1 MWTTALLLVLA
12 SQDAVTQPPRL
23 RHRPPTEAERASA
36 YPDAATRSFVA
47 RARAERLRVDST
59 LNAYRATSYE
69 RLTLGGSVGGSAGA
83 GGRERLLGRRE
94 TVGQVSWS
102 RRDGAHLALLGR
114 RGVQNS
120 RVALPNPVG
129 DQLAPIPWYPGMDA
143 LWLPSPTGAPA
154 SSGGEAQADTTDLVH
169 PLAVGSESYYTF
181 ALGDSAVITL
191 PDTRRLVLRE
201 LRTRPRQPRWNL
213 SVGSYWFDTERVQL
227 VRAVYRLSVPY
238 DVWTEVDNTL
248 VAGEQGPP
256 WYLKFLAQ
264 PLKGEL
270 QAVTLEYGL
279 YENRFWL
286 PRVRRVDGSVKAG
299 PLQLAVTI
307 EQGFRYTDVNAVADV
322 PTIPAANLALRAS
335 FDSLDGLWRQLWR
348 DRRALRT
355 RDDTAA
361 WDARRVMLD
370 SAWAQYSARAT
381 AQRNADCQATGVRY
395 LTSTRL
401 GTRLTT
407 RVAVPCDSVKLANAP
422 EFGSGLFA
430 ERAPV
435 YASTMDEATR
445 EALGL
450 DVQAAFAPQRITWH
464 TGLEYLRYNRVE
476 ALSVGAALRQQLGA
490 GWSWEANARGSL
502 GDQQVNGEL
511 LATRTNG
518 GGDLTVTGYRRL
530 VQADDYG
537 LAFGAAASLQSIVRA
552 LDEQFYYRAAGG
564 ELTRRYSGRGAG
576 ALRLETRLFGEW
588 QEGVGTQA
596 ALSLPWLVNRSRTF
610 DRGVVDTLPHLAGGA
625 FGGALRLLAARGA
638 EEEGWRLG
646 SAWRLEGVAGTW
658 RYVRAAADLSLQR
671 ALPGR
676 VRVTTT
682 VSGGTSTGGLPTHRL
697 WNLGGWQTVRGVR
710 AGSLRGEAYWMSRAE
725 LTWARTGWWQPGLF
739 ADAGWAGA
747 RRDLSRSDGAR
758 LSVGGGVGMFGLPI
772 RLDAA
777 RALEPAS
784 RWQVNLYAPIRF

>member
-1 MWTTALLLVLA
+1 
-12 SQDAVTQPPRL
+12 
-23 RHRPPTEAERASA
+23 
-36 YPDAATRSFVA
+36 
-47 RARAERLRVDST
+47 
-59 LNAYRATSYE
+59 
-69 RLTLGGSVGGSAGA
+69 
-83 GGRERLLGRRE
+83 
-94 TVGQVSWS
+94 
-102 RRDGAHLALLGR
+102 
-114 RGVQNS
+114 
-120 RVALPNPVG
+120 
-129 DQLAPIPWYPGMDA
+129 
-143 LWLPSPTGAPA
+143 
-154 SSGGEAQADTTDLVH
+154 
-169 PLAVGSESYYTF
+169 
-181 ALGDSAVITL
+181 
-191 PDTRRLVLRE
+191 
-201 LRTRPRQPRWNL
+201 
-213 SVGSYWFDTERVQL
+213 
-227 VRAVYRLSVPY
+227 
-238 DVWTEVDNTL
+238 
-248 VAGEQGPP
+248 
-256 WYLKFLAQ
+256 
-264 PLKGEL
+264 
-270 QAVTLEYGL
+270 
-279 YENRFWL
+279 
-286 PRVRRVDGSVKAG
+286 
-299 PLQLAVTI
+299 
-307 EQGFRYTDVNAVADV
+307 
-322 PTIPAANLALRAS
+322 
-335 FDSLDGLWRQLWR
+335 
-348 DRRALRT
+348 
-355 RDDTAA
+355 
-361 WDARRVMLD
+361 
-370 SAWAQYSARAT
+370 
-381 AQRNADCQATGVRY
+381 
-395 LTSTRL
+395 
-401 GTRLTT
+401 
-407 RVAVPCDSVKLANAP
+407 
-422 EFGSGLFA
+422 
-430 ERAPV
+430 
-435 YASTMDEATR
+435 MDEATR
-445 EALGL
+445 EALGFGA
-450 DVQAAFAPQRITWH
+450 QAAYAPQRITRH
-464 TGLEYLRYNRVE
+464 TGVEYLRCNRVE
-476 ALSVGAALRQQLGA
+476 ALSVGGALRQQLGA